1 MEELRHEAMYQ
12 RTYDPE
18 WKRHHKH
25 PPALCRRGSPQN
37 LIKLGICT
45 GREYSRS
52 QIQVKLA
59 KPRNRYWA
67 ALNYPNLVRA
77 RAAKKEHARRR
88 RLLGVTGPV
97 WSGPNVDHS
106 VDHLLE
112 VMAPVPVNVP
122 RHSGL

>member
-1 MEELRHEAMYQ
+1 MEELRREIIYGRMYETEGKPPQ
-12 RTYDPE
+12 
-18 WKRHHKH
+18 KH
-25 PPALCRRGSPQN
+25 PRALRRRGSPQK

-45 GREYSRS
+45 GQEYSRS

-59 KPRNRYWA
+59 KSRNRYWA
-67 ALNYPNLVRA
+67 PLGYPNLVRA

-97 WSGPNVDHS
+97 WGGPSVDHS

-112 VMAPVPVNVP
+112 IVSPVITP
-122 RHSGL
+122 RRIG